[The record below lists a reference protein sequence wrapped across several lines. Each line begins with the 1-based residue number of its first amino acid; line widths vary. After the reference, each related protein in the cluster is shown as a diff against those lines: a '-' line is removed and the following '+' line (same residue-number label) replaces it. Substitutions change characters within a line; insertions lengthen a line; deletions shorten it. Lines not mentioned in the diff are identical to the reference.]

1 MSYGTSAQEIFL
13 CLFRKSWKAENIKE
27 VRHRVFMLH
36 KNIIKKKIPP
46 LFPYFPVYTSDMF
59 THPYY
64 LLLTTYESQILRH
77 PLMSFA
83 CSLIAM
89 MQQHYD

>member
-1 MSYGTSAQEIFL
+1 MPIQEKLESRKHKRSPPPCIYAAQ
-13 CLFRKSWKAENIKE
+13 KHYQK
-27 VRHRVFMLH
+27 
-36 KNIIKKKIPP
+36 KNPP

-83 CSLIAM
+83 CFLIAM
-89 MQQHYD
+89 MQHYI